1 MKRYLLLIT
10 LAAFIGSTSTGI
22 VITENDRARA
32 RELVSAMTL
41 EEKISYLSGE
51 TPFSLRP
58 IERLGIPRILLAD
71 GPQGIRN
78 HCTRSTLYP
87 CGIAAASTWNRD
99 ILRQYGESLADDARA
114 RGVGI
119 LLGPGVNIYR
129 YPLCGRNFEYMGEDP
144 YLASELACKYIEGVQ
159 SRGVIS
165 TIKHFAGNNQE
176 WNRHHASSDID
187 ERTLHEIY
195 FPAFRKAVQQ
205 AGVGAVMNSY
215 NLLNGVHSTENT
227 WLNKSVLRDA
237 WGFDGI
243 LMSDWTSVYS
253 TAGAVNAGLDLEMP
267 KAEFFTDS
275 LIKAELSSGRITMKA
290 IDDKVAHILQTL
302 STFGLL
308 DRAQKDTTISL
319 DNPNSRAT
327 ALATA
332 REGIVLLK
340 NENDILPLKGKTV
353 ITGINAD
360 TIVSGGGSGAV
371 FPYSISPLSKAL
383 PAKDRNATYLPTS
396 DLFENSIGNFYTDR
410 SFSKKGFVGKYY
422 KNKDFTGSPSLERTD
437 ESIDF
442 NYGDGAP
449 VDNFPIDNFSI
460 IWTSEY
466 LSPVDENLRIAIG
479 GDDGYRLS
487 INDSIVAEH
496 WGNHAYDQRI
506 IAYPVK
512 KDTAYSFKIE
522 YYESTGGARVD
533 LRTHSLNRDLLAK
546 KVGGADNVIICTGF
560 DSSLESEGF
569 DRSYGLPDYETTFI
583 REIAAINPNV
593 VVVLNAGGAVDIMPW
608 IDVTKGL
615 IMAWYPGQEGGTA
628 LAEILTGQLS
638 PSGKLPFTWYS
649 SLEDSPAHNSY
660 FANERNINPSERM
673 EEDHVE
679 YSEGI
684 FHGYRGSDK
693 NGVTPLFPFG
703 YGLSYSTFEF
713 SNLDVT
719 NCGNNSVEVSFV
731 IRNTG
736 AKEASDVAQVYVTD
750 VESSVPRP
758 AKELKG
764 FEKVKLHPGE
774 WKEIN
779 IVLNEDA
786 FSFFDMNTHEFIVEP
801 GKFEIS
807 VGDSSANLSLNA
819 TVNILSIN

>member
-10 LAAFIGSTSTGI
+10 LAAFICSTSTGI

-32 RELVSAMTL
+32 RELVSAMSL

-78 HCTRSTLYP
+78 HCTHSSLYP

-99 ILRQYGESLADDARA
+99 ILRQYGASLADDARA

-144 YLASELACKYIEGVQ
+144 YLTSELACKYIEGVQ

-165 TIKHFAGNNQE
+165 TIKHFAANNQE

-187 ERTLHEIY
+187 ERTLQEIY
-195 FPAFRKAVQQ
+195 FPAFRKAVQN
-205 AGVGAVMNSY
+205 AGVGAIMNSY
-215 NLLNGVHSTENT
+215 NLLNGVHSTENA

-302 STFGLL
+302 SAFGLL
-308 DRAQKDTTISL
+308 DRDQKDTTLSL

-340 NENDILPLKGKTV
+340 NEEGILPLKGKTI

-383 PAKDRNATYLPTS
+383 TSTDRNAEYLPVS
-396 DLFENSIGNFYTDR
+396 NLFENAIGNFYTDK
-410 SFSKKGFVGKYY
+410 SFSKQGFTGRYY
-422 KNKDFTGSPSLERTD
+422 KNKDFKDEPSFERID
-437 ESIDF
+437 GRIDF
-442 NYGDGAP
+442 NFGDGAP
-449 VDNFPIDNFSI
+449 VEDFPIDNFSI

-466 LSPVDENLRIAIG
+466 LSPINENLRIAIG

-487 INDSIVAEH
+487 INDSVVAEH

-522 YYESTGGARVD
+522 YFESTGGARVD
-533 LRTHSLNRDLLAK
+533 FQTHSLNRDLLAE
-546 KVGGADNVIICTGF
+546 KVSDAHKVIICTGF

-569 DRSYGLPDYETTFI
+569 DRSYGLPDYETSFI
-583 REIAAINPNV
+583 REIAAVNPNV
-593 VVVLNAGGAVDIMPW
+593 VVVLNAGGAVDLTPW

-615 IMAWYPGQEGGTA
+615 VMAWYPGQEGGTA

-649 SLEDSPAHNSY
+649 SLEDSPAHNNY
-660 FANERNINPSERM
+660 FANERNINPGERM

-679 YSEGI
+679 YREGI
-684 FHGYRGSDK
+684 FLGYRGSDK
-693 NGVTPLFPFG
+693 NGVKPLYPFG
-703 YGLSYSTFEF
+703 HGLSYSTFEF
-713 SNLDVT
+713 SNLNVT
-719 NCGNNSVEVSFV
+719 NCGNNTIEVKFL

-736 AKEASDVAQVYVTD
+736 TKDAAEVAQVYVSD
-750 VESSVPRP
+750 VECSVPRP
-758 AKELKG
+758 VKELKG
-764 FEKVKLHPGE
+764 FEKVNLKPGE
-774 WKEIN
+774 AKEVTI
-779 IVLNEDA
+779 ILNEDA
-786 FSFFDMNTHEFIVEP
+786 FSFYDMNTHEFIIEP
-801 GKFEIS
+801 GDFEIF
-807 VGDSSANLSLNA
+807 VGDSSANLPLN
-819 TVNILSIN
+819 TTIQL